1 MGAVIEIKRE
11 HVDRQPEPDLSMR
24 MCPCRVLAAS
34 EGLAVAETPFGARA
48 FRLAA
53 SCLLRP
59 EPGDLVLAALPE
71 AESAQA
77 FILAVLERSEAA
89 SPAMLD
95 LPAGAVVSAMAG
107 SVRIEAAQ
115 GISLSTP
122 GEFAASAGSMTFASE
137 GVRWLTRTWSV
148 IGKTLEFVAER
159 LTETANE
166 RDTQARTWTQRL
178 GDCFRHVE
186 ELDETQAGMVRT
198 LARDTALLHGRV
210 TYVQAEEFVKVDGEE
225 VHLG

>member
-11 HVDRQPEPDLSMR
+11 RTELEPEAFPGMR
-24 MCPCRVLAAS
+24 MASCRVLAAS
-34 EGLAVAETPFGARA
+34 EGIAVVETPGGARA
-48 FRLAA
+48 CKLAA

-71 AESAQA
+71 DVRGQA
-77 FILAVLERSEAA
+77 FVLAVLERCEAGA
-89 SPAMLD
+89 PALLD
-95 LPAGAVVSAMAG
+95 LPSGAVLNAQTG
-107 SVRIEAAQ
+107 SVRIEAAE
-115 GISLSTP
+115 GIALATP
-122 GEFAASAGSMTFASE
+122 GEFSATAGGMTFASE
-137 GVRWLTRTWSV
+137 SVRWLAQTWSV
-148 IGKTLEFVAER
+148 IGKALEFVAER
-159 LTETANE
+159 WSETADE

-210 TYVQAEEFVKVDGEE
+210 TYVQAEEFVKADGEE